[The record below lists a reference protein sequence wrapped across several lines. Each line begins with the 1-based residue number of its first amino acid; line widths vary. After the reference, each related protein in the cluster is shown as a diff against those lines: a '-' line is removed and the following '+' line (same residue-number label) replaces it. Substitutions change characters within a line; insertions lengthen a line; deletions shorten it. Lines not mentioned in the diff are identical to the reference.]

1 MPLATTA
8 LNSYAWVATGRTT
21 YAWGEAAD
29 CEREWGEA
37 AEALAAAPTPV
48 PYPWNLVGSRR
59 AEDALNWLL
68 EAEKKHGSV
77 ASLAL
82 ANWCALTTAR
92 SRRRAHDGALAP
104 RRGERPACT
113 CSLRRPLPSPHR
125 CALSLLGEVSLAA
138 EPLSSLSRPLP
149 SMAWTL
155 QWGAVA
161 LVEAWTLH
169 TSCSAS
175 MSKRSSHRDAKCHI
189 RNVSATSRAVRTQI
203 R

>member
-29 CEREWGEA
+29 YEREWGEA

-82 ANWCALTTAR
+82 ANWCALTMAR
-92 SRRRAHDGALAP
+92 SRRRARSSARGTPCMHVLTTAPAPLFPTGAL
-104 RRGERPACT
+104 
-113 CSLRRPLPSPHR
+113 S
-125 CALSLLGEVSLAA
+125 
-138 EPLSSLSRPLP
+138 
-149 SMAWTL
+149 
-155 QWGAVA
+155 
-161 LVEAWTLH
+161 
-169 TSCSAS
+169 
-175 MSKRSSHRDAKCHI
+175 RSSAR
-189 RNVSATSRAVRTQI
+189 
-203 R
+203 

>member
-21 YAWGEAAD
+21 YA
-29 CEREWGEA
+29 WGEA

-92 SRRRAHDGALAP
+92 SRRRA
-104 RRGERPACT
+104 
-113 CSLRRPLPSPHR
+113 
-125 CALSLLGEVSLAA
+125 
-138 EPLSSLSRPLP
+138 
-149 SMAWTL
+149 
-155 QWGAVA
+155 
-161 LVEAWTLH
+161 
-169 TSCSAS
+169 
-175 MSKRSSHRDAKCHI
+175 RSSARGTPCMHVLTTAPAPLFPTGARS
-189 RNVSATSRAVRTQI
+189 RSSAR
-203 R
+203 

>member
-82 ANWCALTTAR
+82 ANWCALTTAHP
-92 SRRRAHDGALAP
+92 RRRTHDGALAP

-113 CSLRRPLPSPHR
+113 CSPRRPLPSSPQVR
-125 CALSLLGEVSLAA
+125 ALAPWRGEPGGGAPLEPLAA
-138 EPLSSLSRPLP
+138 PALDGLGSPRGGG
-149 SMAWTL
+149 
-155 QWGAVA
+155 GACRGLDVTHGDLGPHPRRA
-161 LVEAWTLH
+161 ER
-169 TSCSAS
+169 
-175 MSKRSSHRDAKCHI
+175 RSI
-189 RNVSATSRAVRTQI
+189 
-203 R
+203 